1 MAWFA
6 EKKDLVLTPISLIAA
21 LLATL
26 KAQRIAWR
34 GFVAERFTHV
44 GWGFWRDPEAVS
56 KAKERLATFTLA
68 WLAAL
73 TFKALSSPLPWMI
86 GPILLVSI
94 ASMSGLPTRSWKP
107 LRNAGQFVIGMALGL
122 YFNAQIGA
130 EILQLWWVILLSIA
144 WALAVGAAFGVV
156 LYKTHRHHIPDLTLS
171 TCFFSGAIGGA
182 SEMTLLAEKEH
193 GRTDLVAAAHSLR
206 VLVIAI
212 VIPFTLKSLGYQRP
226 ALVTL
231 AKDVS
236 ALGLM
241 ELAVLCYLGVWILKR
256 WGRSNPWFLG
266 ALLVSMGL
274 SLSGMHLS
282 AVPTGMSNWAQM
294 FLGVS
299 LGVRFSRDFIK
310 MAPKWLMSVGLGSL
324 ALIVLCA
331 LFAYLTAWLT
341 GVPTLTMVLGTAPG
355 GIAEMAITAKV
366 LQLDVPLV
374 TSLQVCRLLAVL
386 VLVEP
391 LYRLWDRFWGEG
403 REGS

>member
-1 MAWFA
+1 M
-6 EKKDLVLTPISLIAA
+6 
-21 LLATL
+21 
-26 KAQRIAWR
+26 
-34 GFVAERFTHV
+34 
-44 GWGFWRDPEAVS
+44 GWGFWREAAGLIKVR
-56 KAKERLATFTLA
+56 ERLVTFALA
-68 WLAAL
+68 LMAAL
-73 TFKALSSPLPWMI
+73 IFKALNSPLPWMI
-86 GPILLVSI
+86 GPILVVSVASI
-94 ASMSGLPTRSWKP
+94 AGVPTRSWVP
-107 LRNAGQFVIGMALGL
+107 LRNTGQFVIAMALGL
-122 YFNAQIGA
+122 YFNPQIGA
-130 EILQLWWVILLSIA
+130 EILQLWWVILLSIV
-144 WALAVGAAFGVV
+144 WALSIGAAFGVV
-156 LYKTHRHHIPDLTLS
+156 LYRAHRHHIPDLTLS

-212 VIPFTLKSLGYQRP
+212 VIPFTLKSLGFQRP
-226 ALVTL
+226 ALWVL

-236 ALGLM
+236 LLGLA
-241 ELAVLCYLGVWILKR
+241 ELAWLSFLGVWLLKR

-274 SLSGMHLS
+274 SLTGVHLS
-282 AVPTGMSNWAQM
+282 AVPSWMSNWAQM

-299 LGVRFSRDFIK
+299 LGVRFTREFIK
-310 MAPKWLMSVGLGSL
+310 MAPQWLFTVGLGSL

-331 LFAYLTAWLT
+331 LFAYLTALLT
-341 GVPTLTMVLGTAPG
+341 GVPILTMMLGTAPG

-391 LYRLWDRFWGEG
+391 IYRLGDHWWGEG
-403 REGS
+403 QLVSPRVSEGESDRDRDRYKDRDSQGTPKQPPS

>member
-1 MAWFA
+1 LVY
-6 EKKDLVLTPISLIAA
+6 KKEVVLTLSRFISSLKSRSVA
-21 LLATL
+21 LSAH
-26 KAQRIAWR
+26 
-34 GFVAERFTHV
+34 VAGAPQSW
-44 GWGFWRDPEAVS
+44 GWGFWREAEGLA
-56 KAKERLATFTLA
+56 KARERLMTFTLA
-68 WLAAL
+68 LLAAL
-73 TFKALSSPLPWMI
+73 TFKALNSPLPWMI
-86 GPILLVSI
+86 GPILVVSV
-94 ASMSGLPTRSWKP
+94 ASMAGMPTRSWKP
-107 LRNAGQFVIGMALGL
+107 LRNTGQFVIAMALGL
-122 YFNAQIGA
+122 YFNPQIGA
-130 EILQLWWVILLSIA
+130 EILQLWWVILLSIV
-144 WALAVGAAFGVV
+144 WALSIGAVFGVV
-156 LYKTHRHHIPDLTLS
+156 LYRAHRHHIPDLTLS

-226 ALVTL
+226 ALITL

-236 ALGLM
+236 IPGLL
-241 ELAVLCYLGVWILKR
+241 ELAALSYVGVWLLKR

-266 ALLVSMGL
+266 ALLVSMAL
-274 SLSGMHLS
+274 SLSGIHLS
-282 AVPTGMSNWAQM
+282 AIPSWMSNWAQM

-299 LGVRFSRDFIK
+299 LGVRFTSEFIK
-310 MAPKWLMSVGLGSL
+310 MAPKWLFSVGLGSL

-331 LFAYLTAWLT
+331 LFAYLTAMLT
-341 GVPTLTMVLGTAPG
+341 GVPTLTMILGTAPG

-391 LYRLWDRFWGEG
+391 LYRLWDHWWG
-403 REGS
+403 GSKEAGESL